1 MGVLVVRNLPQDKYE
16 AIDWRE
22 ILEAARMVFME
33 ENGLRRD
40 QRRKTTVTE
49 MEELIELFAREM
61 TRITSQL
68 GEISRKAEHIIQGL
82 ARIEAGLEEATIP
95 GSLRGH
101 HGRPRI
107 GRC

>member
-1 MGVLVVRNLPQDKYE
+1 MLVARNVPQDKYE
-16 AIDWRE
+16 VIDWRE
-22 ILEAARMVFME
+22 ILEAARMVFRLG
-33 ENGLRRD
+33 NGLRRD

-49 MEELIELFAREM
+49 MEELMQLFAHEM
-61 TRITSQL
+61 AGITSQL
-68 GEISRKAEHIIQGL
+68 GEISKRAEHIIQGL
-82 ARIEAGLEEATIP
+82 ARIEAGLEEATIS